1 MTDKKMKDGITR
13 RNLVKGAAAGIGG
26 VALMGLGSRKAHA
39 AKGTVIKW
47 RMQGYYPSTAEAG
60 KYAPMWAKAMT
71 ELSGGELVVEYAEP
85 GAIVPTTEAFQN
97 VSNGTIDAC
106 GSFGPFYRG
115 VMPEVDI
122 EAGLPFAWETPSEC
136 HDGWYFRGLIEEFRK
151 IYAEHNIFY
160 CCPGYGNIMYGFST
174 VKPVRKPSDFKGMKI
189 RDLGLSADW
198 VAYFG
203 ASPTSLP
210 AGEMYMALKMKTIEG
225 VHYGV
230 AVLEDLKLGEVC
242 KYFLM
247 EPNTGTC
254 CMNIFVSLKS
264 YNALPPDLKKLMK
277 DFSLQA
283 VLPVTVGWD
292 EKRSLVEV
300 QRKYGIE
307 AIRWAKEDTDK
318 ARAYMIE
325 KLWPKVAAKSARCKR
340 LVDIV
345 TAQAKHYGKI

>member
-1 MTDKKMKDGITR
+1 MADKMMKAGISR
-13 RNLVKGAAAGIGG
+13 RDFVKGAAAGIGAG
-26 VALMGLGSRKAHA
+26 ALMGLGPKEAKAQ
-39 AKGTVIKW
+39 GNVIKW

-60 KYAPMWAKAMT
+60 KYAPLWAKGIT
-71 ELSGGELVVEYAEP
+71 ELSGGRLVVEFAEP

-97 VSNGTIDAC
+97 VSNGTLDAC
-106 GSFGPFYRG
+106 GSFGNFYRG
-115 VMPEVDI
+115 VIPEVDI
-122 EAGLPFAWETPSEC
+122 ESGLPFAWETPSEC
-136 HDGWYFRGLIEEFRK
+136 HDGFYNRGLLEEFRK

-174 VKPVRKPSDFKGMKI
+174 VKPIRKPADFKGTKI

-198 VAYFG
+198 LAHYG
-203 ASPTSLP
+203 AAPTSLP

-230 AVLEDLKLGEVC
+230 AVLEDLKIGEVC

-247 EPNTGTC
+247 QPNTGTC
-254 CMNIFVSLKS
+254 CMNIFVSMKA
-264 YNALPPDLKKLMK
+264 YNALPEDLKKIIANY
-277 DFSLQA
+277 SLSL

-292 EKRSLVEV
+292 EKRSLAEV
-300 QRKYGIE
+300 SKKYGVE
-307 AIRWAKEDTDK
+307 AIQWAKKDVDEG
-318 ARAYMIE
+318 RAYMIE

-345 TAQAKHYGKI
+345 VAQAKHYGKI